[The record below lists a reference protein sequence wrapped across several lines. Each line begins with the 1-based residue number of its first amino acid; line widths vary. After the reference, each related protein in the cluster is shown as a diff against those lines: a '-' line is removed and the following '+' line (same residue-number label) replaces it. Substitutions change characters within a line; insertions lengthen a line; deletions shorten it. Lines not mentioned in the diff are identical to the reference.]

1 MNQKDLKKVSE
12 AAKQIYDYGCYFMS
26 LLYVSKVPYS
36 EPANLDEILM
46 YYDTFIEKGWMGPDC
61 YVKDPCAILEYLT
74 GKKYMVV
81 KDVVLDPN
89 ANIVIGRWH
98 NPTTNHY
105 HFVVMDR
112 NNNNVVWDSL
122 GYSITVADGAVKSYR
137 LFYECK

>member
-12 AAKQIYDYGCYFMS
+12 AVKQIYDYGCYFMS
-26 LLYVSKVPYS
+26 LLFVGNVYYS
-36 EPANLDEILM
+36 GISTIDELLM
-46 YYDTFIEKGWMGPDC
+46 YYDTFIARGWMDPDC
-61 YVKDPCAILEYLT
+61 YVKDPCAILNYLT

-81 KDVVLDPN
+81 KDTSLDPN

-98 NPTTNHY
+98 NPATNHY

-112 NNNNVVWDSL
+112 NNNVVWDSL
-122 GYSITVADGAVKSYR
+122 GYSITVADGVIESYR